1 MHTGRLKMKQRGCFN
16 PLCIVL
22 FFTLSHYLL
31 PVLGSGNH
39 ASIKSKYG
47 QLVTSSTLRWRHIM
61 GGRGKNRIPIGA
73 VPSGTGN
80 PSKVV
85 CRAEHHGT
93 LLVGQTTIPDERCAV
108 GFVERIHKYVKKVY
122 FIPMIPKSMFVKLK
136 DKY

>member
-1 MHTGRLKMKQRGCFN
+1 MKQRGCFN

-22 FFTLSHYLL
+22 LFTLSHYLL

-108 GFVERIHKYVKKVY
+108 GFVNRIHKYVKKY
-122 FIPMIPKSMFVKLK
+122 ILFQ
-136 DKY
+136 